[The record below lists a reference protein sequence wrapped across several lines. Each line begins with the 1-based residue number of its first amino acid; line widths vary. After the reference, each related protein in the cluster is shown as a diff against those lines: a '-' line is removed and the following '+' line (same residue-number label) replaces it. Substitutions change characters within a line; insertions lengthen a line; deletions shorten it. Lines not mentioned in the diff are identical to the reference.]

1 MKRLKH
7 TQTFLLELGVNLI
20 FFCICTAVCLSLL
33 AHAHGLSE
41 ESETLDR
48 AVVAA
53 ENAAERFKAADGSM
67 GAESIYYDAGW
78 NETAEDAAY
87 LLELTPED
95 MGNNL
100 HAAQITVYA
109 AEDRRELYA
118 LTVRRFAG
126 EVGA

>member
-53 ENAAERFKAADGSM
+53 ENSAERFKAADGIM
-67 GAESIYYDAGW
+67 EAETIRYDANW
-78 NETAEDAAY
+78 NETAEEADY
-87 LLELTPED
+87 LLELMPED

-100 HAAQITVYA
+100 HKAQITVYA
-109 AEDRRELYA
+109 AKDRCELYT